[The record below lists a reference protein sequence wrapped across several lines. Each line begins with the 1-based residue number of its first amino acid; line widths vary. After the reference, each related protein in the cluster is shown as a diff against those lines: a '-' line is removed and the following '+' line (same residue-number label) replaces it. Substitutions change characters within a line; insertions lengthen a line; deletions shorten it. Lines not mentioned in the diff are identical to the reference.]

1 MIWTWYFAW
10 TLTLVISII
19 SETLTK
25 FPSIMTELWRHK
37 TEKWRVFSCF
47 GRNSSLTCSTT
58 SIFMNISQ
66 NACFIKTKHFAK
78 FRTVTDRNDGVM
90 TSSKFR
96 RDVKKMMTSY
106 LRQKWRNRLQTF
118 QTVISCHSDRF
129 CKVSMIL
136 TFGSWVLKI
145 HLFIEREILMTSST
159 TLTDKVNKIWCWN
172 LLDENPN
179 TLFLLR
185 VKFHYCIMCGNTILS
200 HLKSSGT
207 TPPHWP
213 VSLCQ
218 NLTRKP
224 LRIKHNLEVFE

>member
-1 MIWTWYFAW
+1 LIWTWYFAW

-129 CKVSMIL
+129 CKVSMI
-136 TFGSWVLKI
+136 FDI
-145 HLFIEREILMTSST
+145 R
-159 TLTDKVNKIWCWN
+159 
-172 LLDENPN
+172 
-179 TLFLLR
+179 
-185 VKFHYCIMCGNTILS
+185 ILS
-200 HLKSSGT
+200 SENTPFHRTANTDDVIDDSHGQSKQDMMLKFIGWKSQHPILT
-207 TPPHWP
+207 TSKI
-213 VSLCQ
+213 SL
-218 NLTRKP
+218 LYHVWKYD
-224 LRIKHNLEVFE
+224 FEPSKK